1 MYVQGVCYGDT
12 GSEVETEGN
21 GKLHCRVGS
30 LFTGRSS
37 FHPGDHR
44 EGLSGVPTGGA
55 GPVVICSDC
64 YDNANIYSRTREYCP
79 YAYLGED
86 DPLDKT
92 PPGLKDGFIEH
103 AQHKDTALE
112 SLISNQDSSN
122 FLTSHE
128 KRLNSHTPLEHY
140 TNDFLSRSFWG
151 EGEDPSSKHQP
162 GPSQHPVTV
171 HRTPPLTSTADRA
184 EEQSEAEVDSFPRRC
199 TPDHR
204 SASNRTN
211 PQERSAP
218 T

>member
-1 MYVQGVCYGDT
+1 M
-12 GSEVETEGN
+12 
-21 GKLHCRVGS
+21 
-30 LFTGRSS
+30 
-37 FHPGDHR
+37 
-44 EGLSGVPTGGA
+44 
-55 GPVVICSDC
+55 VICSDC

-140 TNDFLSRSFWG
+140 TNGETRNKFQFYLSDMVDTILCQEVNYHVLSTNVGKTLNF
-151 EGEDPSSKHQP
+151 
-162 GPSQHPVTV
+162 T
-171 HRTPPLTSTADRA
+171 TP
-184 EEQSEAEVDSFPRRC
+184 
-199 TPDHR
+199 
-204 SASNRTN
+204 
-211 PQERSAP
+211 
-218 T
+218 